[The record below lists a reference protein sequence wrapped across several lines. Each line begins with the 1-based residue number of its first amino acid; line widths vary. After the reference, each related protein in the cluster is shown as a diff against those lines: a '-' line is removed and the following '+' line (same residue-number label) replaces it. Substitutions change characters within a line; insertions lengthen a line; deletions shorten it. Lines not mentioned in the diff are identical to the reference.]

1 MPINWIWFVFSPLL
15 KILLTKFW
23 QWVINNQKVTSIAL
37 SLKIKILIIYLN
49 WLQQTTSIEDLK
61 EQEQNNIDRDLK

>member
-1 MPINWIWFVFSPLL
+1 MPINWIWFVVSPLL

-23 QWVINNQKVTSIAL
+23 QWVINNQKVNSIAL

-49 WLQQTTSIEDLK
+49 YLQQTTSIEDVK
-61 EQEQNNIDRDLK
+61 EQHKNNIDRDS